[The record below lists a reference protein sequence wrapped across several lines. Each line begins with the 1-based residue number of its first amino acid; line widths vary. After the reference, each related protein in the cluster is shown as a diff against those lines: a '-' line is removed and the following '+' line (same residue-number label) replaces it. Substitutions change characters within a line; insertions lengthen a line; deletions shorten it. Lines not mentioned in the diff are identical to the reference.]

1 MYQKLSFTSVL
12 AAIIQ
17 KVEQNTGL
25 RCYDGIPKDAEMPYY
40 HVQMVGTIPEP
51 SKTMQKDRYQV
62 VILVF
67 ADAPNGSSVPIF
79 EAIQKLEEALTED
92 IELPGDFYFITPVFG
107 IDDDDYEVTLQ
118 IPNGLSQILDEEDG
132 TKHAVLGY
140 DFVVFS
146 GYKVKI

>member
-62 VILVF
+62 VIHVF

-92 IELPGDFYFITPVFG
+92 IELPG
-107 IDDDDYEVTLQ
+107 DYEVTLQ